1 VGHMSFSPSL
11 ISRVPM
17 VPNLIKEKGAAAV
30 AWWRGGGLDAGED
43 VGEAWRFI
51 GGVGLVVE

>member
-1 VGHMSFSPSL
+1 
-11 ISRVPM
+11 M
-17 VPNLIKEKGAAAV
+17 VPNLIKEKGAAAAA